1 MRNGVSCN
9 EVDKKVDKEVDKE
22 MEDDKEVELKM
33 MVMVTK
39 TILTI

>member
-22 MEDDKEVELKM
+22 IDEEFALYAF
-33 MVMVTK
+33 
-39 TILTI
+39 